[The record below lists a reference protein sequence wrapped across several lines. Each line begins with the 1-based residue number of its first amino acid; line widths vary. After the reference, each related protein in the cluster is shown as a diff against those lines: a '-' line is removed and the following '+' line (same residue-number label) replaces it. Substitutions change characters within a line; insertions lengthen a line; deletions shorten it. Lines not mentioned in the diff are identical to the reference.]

1 MSKYLDVAIKAV
13 KRAEEIILEC
23 YEKETAVDLK
33 ADLTPVT
40 IADTEAQRIIIDEI
54 KKNFPDH
61 GFLGEEK
68 TDKSQSASEYTW
80 IIDPIDGTKNYI
92 RRIPLF
98 ATQLA
103 LMHDNEIVV
112 GVSNAPALNEL
123 LYAEKGGGCFFN
135 KVRTKVSKINKIDE
149 AFMTFG
155 AIHYFEDISKLKQL
169 VTLSRKTRGH
179 KGFGDCWSYHL
190 LSEGKV
196 DIVTEGKIKIWDIA
210 AASIIIEEAG
220 GKMTD
225 IYGNKIG
232 VDTTTAVGTNGYL
245 HDEVIDLLNST
256 GK

>member
-135 KVRTKVSKINKIDE
+135 KVSP
-149 AFMTFG
+149 
-155 AIHYFEDISKLKQL
+155 
-169 VTLSRKTRGH
+169 
-179 KGFGDCWSYHL
+179 C
-190 LSEGKV
+190 
-196 DIVTEGKIKIWDIA
+196 
-210 AASIIIEEAG
+210 
-220 GKMTD
+220 
-225 IYGNKIG
+225 
-232 VDTTTAVGTNGYL
+232 
-245 HDEVIDLLNST
+245 
-256 GK
+256 